1 MFDEFSKAVVY
12 GDFDQVKQMIKSD
25 KGVINQSDEYGFCP
39 LHNVMTEE
47 QFDIVA
53 YLIENGANVN
63 TQNKAGIAPLH
74 LAAYPEN
81 AKLLL
86 DAGAIIDIQDNNGNT
101 PLHILAAE
109 GRESYEVLE
118 FLIQHRANKT
128 LKNKEGKTALDIA
141 TSRNDRANMNLL
153 Q

>member
-1 MFDEFSKAVVY
+1 MFDEFSKAVLY
-12 GDFDQVKQMIKSD
+12 GDFDKVRQMVTADHAI
-25 KGVINQSDEYGFCP
+25 INQPDKYGFCP

-47 QFDIVA
+47 QFDTVA
-53 YLIENGANVN
+53 YLIANGADVN
-63 TQNKAGIAPLH
+63 IQNDVGITPLH

-86 DAGAIIDIQDNNGNT
+86 DAGAVIDIQDNNGNT

-141 TSRNDRANMNLL
+141 TNRNDRANMNLL

>member
-1 MFDEFSKAVVY
+1 MFDEFSKAVIY
-12 GDFDQVKQMIKSD
+12 GDLDKVRQMMTVDQAIINKPD
-25 KGVINQSDEYGFCP
+25 KYGFCP

-53 YLIENGANVN
+53 YLIANGADVN
-63 TQNKAGIAPLH
+63 IQNDVGITPLY
-74 LAAYPEN
+74 LAAYVEN

-86 DAGAIIDIQDNNGNT
+86 DGGAAINIRDRNGNT

-109 GRESYEVLE
+109 GQESYEVLA
-118 FLIQHRANKT
+118 FLIENKADKAIAN
-128 LKNKEGKTALDIA
+128 NQGKTAFDIA
-141 TSRNDRANMNLL
+141 KMREDWDNVELL